1 MTISA
6 YAPDSASKQTLELS
20 GAVQRAPIVRRSSL
34 TAIKTAIAA
43 RALPLLKAPLE
54 AFQRRSNSLLG
65 PTLSQEVVV
74 DVSKGFDR
82 GALICILK
90 S

>member
-6 YAPDSASKQTLELS
+6 YPPALASEQTLELP
-20 GAVQRAPIVRRSSL
+20 GAVQRAPILRRSSL
-34 TAIKTAIAA
+34 TAIKTAVVA
-43 RALPLLKAPLE
+43 RALPVLRAPLE

-82 GALICILK
+82 GR
-90 S
+90 

>member
-1 MTISA
+1 MTIPA
-6 YAPDSASKQTLELS
+6 YALASASKQTLELP
-20 GAVQRAPIVRRSSL
+20 GAVQRAPIVRRASL

-43 RALPLLKAPLE
+43 RALPVLKAPLE